1 MPARR
6 PVFTSRL
13 APSFLGRGAYQK
25 VAACLPETVT
35 GGSDRLITENGTKRA
50 RQADQAVQAD
60 NATKMEAKGREE
72 MEVVIGFKQ
81 STRDLTVETDAPAA
95 EIQEAVSQAL
105 ENGGKLTLTDR
116 KGGNVF
122 VSADAIAFV
131 EVHAAESRRVG
142 FGL

>member
-1 MPARR
+1 M
-6 PVFTSRL
+6 
-13 APSFLGRGAYQK
+13 
-25 VAACLPETVT
+25 
-35 GGSDRLITENGTKRA
+35 ITENGTKRA
-50 RQADQAVQAD
+50 RQAVQADQAVQAG